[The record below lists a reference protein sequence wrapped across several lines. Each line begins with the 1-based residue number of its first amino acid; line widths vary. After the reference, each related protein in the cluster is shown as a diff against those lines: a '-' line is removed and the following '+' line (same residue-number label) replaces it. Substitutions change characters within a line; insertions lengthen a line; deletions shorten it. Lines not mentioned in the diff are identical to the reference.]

1 VSRRTRR
8 RELGLADDAPSVLFC
23 GHCGQ
28 TPGEP
33 DAAESRV
40 CARCGM
46 GLVLRASHGMAP
58 GPDEP
63 FLIVDGTLSVCAVSK
78 KAEQLLEVSETQ
90 AIHRHVMDFLVP
102 AVENDAP
109 DDLLALLA
117 AAAQGTS
124 DSRET
129 LVRPAA
135 HQEVS
140 YEARVGTCG
149 PPPAALIVLD
159 SA

>member
-1 VSRRTRR
+1 
-8 RELGLADDAPSVLFC
+8 
-23 GHCGQ
+23 
-28 TPGEP
+28 
-33 DAAESRV
+33 
-40 CARCGM
+40 M
-46 GLVLRASHGMAP
+46 GLVLRASYEVAP

-78 KAEQLLEVSETQ
+78 KSDQLLEVSETQ

-102 AVENDAP
+102 AADSETS

-117 AAAQGTS
+117 DAARGAA

-129 LVRPAA
+129 VVRPAT

-140 YEARVGTCG
+140 YDARVGTCG

-159 SA
+159 AA

>member
-1 VSRRTRR
+1 
-8 RELGLADDAPSVLFC
+8 
-23 GHCGQ
+23 
-28 TPGEP
+28 
-33 DAAESRV
+33 
-40 CARCGM
+40 M
-46 GLVLRASHGMAP
+46 GLVLRASYEVAP

-102 AVENDAP
+102 AADSETS

-117 AAAQGTS
+117 DAARGAA

-129 LVRPAA
+129 VVRPAT

-140 YEARVGTCG
+140 YDARVGTCG

-159 SA
+159 AA

>member
-1 VSRRTRR
+1 M
-8 RELGLADDAPSVLFC
+8 LFC
-23 GHCGQ
+23 GHCGH

-40 CARCGM
+40 CTRCGM
-46 GLVLRASHGMAP
+46 GLVLRASHAVAP

-63 FLIVDGTLSVCAVSK
+63 FLIVDGTLSVCAMSR
-78 KAEQLLEVSETQ
+78 KAEELLEVSETQ

-102 AVENDAP
+102 AVEHDES

-117 AAAQGTS
+117 DAARGSA

-129 LVRPAA
+129 VVRPAT
-135 HQEVS
+135 HQDVS

-159 SA
+159 AV